1 MINPLSDLPQRKNN
15 MAKDKIICG
24 IDVGSSKIATL
35 IASVDSTHTG
45 DEKINLIGVAA
56 TPSKGVRKNQVVD
69 IDEAVDSITESVE
82 AAERM
87 AGYSISSAYVSL
99 GGPQIESTNSHAVV
113 AVSEPEG
120 EIKESDILRVQ
131 DGAKAIALPSSREIV
146 HVIPRTFTVDG
157 QEGIKDP
164 IGMTGVR
171 LETETHIIT
180 GSSTSMR
187 NLVKCIQEV
196 GIDVEELIFGGI
208 ASSLSCLTDT
218 EKELGV
224 VLVDIGGETT
234 DVVIF
239 VDGSVGYSA
248 VVPIGARHITS
259 DMAVGL
265 RVSLESAEKIKLAL
279 GRVTKP
285 PVEPEP
291 EEKEKAESK
300 KKEELLDVKAMG
312 IEEEV
317 GKISRKAVV
326 DGIIRPRLQEIFKFV
341 GKEMKKSGFGTQVP
355 SGLVIVGGGALTF
368 GVLDQAKYVLGFP
381 ARLGKIEGLSGLVD
395 EIESPAFA
403 SSVGL
408 ILYGASQNGRGEI
421 RLPVLSGNLPFKG
434 YLQKGIALVK
444 SLLP

>member
-1 MINPLSDLPQRKNN
+1 

-35 IASVDSTHTG
+35 IASL
-45 DEKINLIGVAA
+45 DESGKINLIGISS

-69 IDEAVDSITESVE
+69 IDEAVTAITESVE

-87 AGYSISSAYVSL
+87 AGYSVSQAFVSL

-113 AVSEPEG
+113 AVAQPEG
-120 EIKESDILRVQ
+120 EIKESDILRVN
-131 DGAKAIALPSSREIV
+131 DAAKAITLAASREIL

-187 NLVKCIQEV
+187 NLVKCVSEV
-196 GIDVEELIFGGI
+196 EIDVLELVFSGI
-208 ASSLSCLTDT
+208 AASLSVLTDT

-234 DVVIF
+234 DLVVF
-239 VDGSVGYSA
+239 VDGSVAYSS
-248 VVPIGARHITS
+248 VIPIGARHITS

-265 RVSLESAEKIKLAL
+265 RVSLESAEKIKLSL
-279 GRVTKP
+279 GKIQKA
-285 PVEPEP
+285 PVLADES
-291 EEKEKAESK
+291 EERATSK
-300 KKEELLDVKAMG
+300 KKEEEPLDIKALAIG
-312 IEEEV
+312 EDIQ
-317 GKISRKAVV
+317 KISRKAVV
-326 DGIIRPRLQEIFKFV
+326 DGIIRPRLHEIFKYV
-341 GKEMKKSGFGTQVP
+341 GKEIKKSGFGTQTP
-355 SGLVIVGGGALTF
+355 SGLVLCGGGSLTV
-368 GVLDQAKYVLGFP
+368 GVLEQAKYILGFP
-381 ARLGKIEGLSGLVD
+381 ARLGRIEGLSGLVE
-395 EIESPAFA
+395 EIDSPAFA
-403 SSVGL
+403 SSAGL
-408 ILYGASQNGRGEI
+408 ILYGATQPQHGEI
-421 RLPVLSGNLPFKG
+421 RLPVLSGSFPIKG
-434 YLQKGIALVK
+434 VFQKGISLIK